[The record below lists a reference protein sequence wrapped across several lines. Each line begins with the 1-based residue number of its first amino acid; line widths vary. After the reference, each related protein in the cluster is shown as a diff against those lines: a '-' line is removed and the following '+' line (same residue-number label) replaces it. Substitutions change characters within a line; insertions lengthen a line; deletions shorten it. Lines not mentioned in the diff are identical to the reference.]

1 MSLQNVISSLAAGN
15 SARRGAVSSQPLLA
29 RVRKHRAQATQAE
42 AREDFRDK
50 LTEFFIQQRWAIV
63 VPLVLPVSKAYDLYW
78 TARHIYYRNLRNA
91 AAGHE
96 QRVRGVVDQL
106 AVWNASGRPGLL
118 HTSRKSWQ
126 SVAVRAIEYKQ
137 QKAGGIDVELHD
149 VLDLDVE
156 RGVVRVEPRVNMG
169 QLTRWLAP
177 RGCTVPVVAELD
189 DLTVGGLILGY
200 GIESSAHKYGL
211 FADTVVA
218 AEVVLA
224 DGRLVR
230 ASATENADLF
240 HALPWSYGALGFLTA
255 VELRV
260 IPAKPYVRV
269 TYEPVLGLDAICTR
283 FTELCTAS
291 EPPEFLEML
300 FFDLDRA
307 VIVHG
312 DFSELP
318 KGAAVNHI
326 SRFTKPWFYKHIE
339 SFLQRGTGHE
349 YLPLRDYYHR
359 YTRSLYWHGELLVPF
374 GNHPLFRYTLG
385 WLMPPKVS
393 LMRLTQ
399 TERVRKYRDERNVV
413 QDALMPIRLLRE
425 GVEMFHREFECY
437 PLWVCGHRAF
447 RTEPRGMIG
456 PSRPELSEEMFV
468 DIGAWQVPRFVK
480 RKEEWNGRA
489 AVRRMEAWLRAH
501 GAFQC
506 LYAVTEQTREEF
518 WQMFDRTLYEQV
530 RQKYGAAGAFMD
542 VFDKVKRPEH
552 T

>member
-1 MSLQNVISSLAAGN
+1 
-15 SARRGAVSSQPLLA
+15 
-29 RVRKHRAQATQAE
+29 
-42 AREDFRDK
+42 
-50 LTEFFIQQRWAIV
+50 
-63 VPLVLPVSKAYDLYW
+63 VPLVLPVSKAYNLYW
-78 TARHIYYRNLRNA
+78 TARHVYYRNLRNA

-96 QRVRGVVDQL
+96 RRVARVTEQL
-106 AVWNASGRPGLL
+106 KRWDAAGRLGLL

-149 VLDLDVE
+149 VLELDTE
-156 RGVVRVEPRVNMG
+156 RGVVRVEPRANMG

-177 RGCTVPVVAELD
+177 KGWTVPVVAELD

-211 FADTVVA
+211 FADTVVS

-224 DGRLVR
+224 DGKVVH

-240 HALPWSYGALGFLTA
+240 RALPWSYGALGFLTA

-269 TYEPVLGLDAICTR
+269 SYEPVQGLGAICAR
-283 FTELCTAS
+283 FTQLCTAS
-291 EPPEFLEML
+291 APPEFLEML

-312 DFSELP
+312 DFADLP
-318 KGAAVNHI
+318 PGAPVNTI
-326 SRFTKPWFYKHIE
+326 SRFYKPWFYKHIE
-339 SFLQRGTGHE
+339 SFLKRGNGQE

-437 PLWVCGHRAF
+437 PLWVCGHRTF

-480 RKEEWNGRA
+480 RKEEWNGRD
-489 AVRRMEAWLRAH
+489 AVRRMEAWLREH
-501 GAFQC
+501 DSFQC
-506 LYAVTEQTREEF
+506 LYAVTEQTRDEF
-518 WQMFDRTLYEQV
+518 WQMFDRTLYERV
-530 RQKYGAAGAFMD
+530 REKYGAAGAFMD
-542 VFDKVKRPEH
+542 VFDKVKRPEQV
-552 T
+552 